1 MQKKIL
7 SLISLSVVL
16 LIGTAHADIVGS
28 TVNSPSNNGNT
39 ALNSGNTLNS
49 GNAYNS
55 GNTSL
60 WGSSLGNTTAVGG
73 SSIGNTSYTG
83 TGNGNTGSTVAVNS
97 NNNNTTTANNSI
109 NNGGQGGQ
117 GGTGGTGGTGGQ
129 GGNGYGGQGGAGGS
143 SNQTQQQQQ
152 QQQSSQANQ
161 QNLTSSP
168 AQSITQNFEAG
179 RVLPTAQPT
188 FAQGRDLQLYT
199 QQGGTSNVAGAKAQ
213 LMLRFTPRER
223 EVVVENDVKM
233 IFVASSYLKD
243 FRCKGKQTKGN
254 RIDVWHGL
262 PATDILAT
270 ATLLPNKRG
279 DNVDV
284 NSLLFSLQRY
294 LDCHYDGLVAVTT
307 SELLASTYGNKSAGS
322 AFGLSPTAV
331 FAATSN
337 WVLNGAGAG
346 GMNNAAT
353 TPEGFVGL
361 TCFIIS
367 MDKAVEPPVIVA
379 PPAAVSN
386 NVTPKPP
393 VTHIKRTAGRKPLE
407 MRKPWGIIY
416 K

>member
-1 MQKKIL
+1 MQKKTL
-7 SLISLSVVL
+7 SLIFLSVVL
-16 LIGTAHADIVGS
+16 SIGTAHASIVGS
-28 TVNSPSNNGNT
+28 TVNSPSNSGNT

-49 GNAYNS
+49 GNAINS
-55 GNTSL
+55 GNTLDSGNTSI
-60 WGSSLGNTTAVGG
+60 WGSAVGNTTALGG
-73 SSIGNTSYTG
+73 SSIGNTSNSG
-83 TGNGNTGSTVAVNS
+83 AGNGNTGSTVNVNS
-97 NNNNTTTANNSI
+97 NNTLATTSNNTTNV
-109 NNGGQGGQ
+109 GGQGGQ
-117 GGTGGTGGTGGQ
+117 GGAGGQ